1 MGRFV
6 LDHYE
11 KALRRAGLVDM
22 GDLHLLAVEL
32 LAIPAVRAAL
42 QQRYRHA
49 HHRRHHRLHHL
60 LRHHH
65 LLRRRSRRLYR
76 YRHLLVDEYQDTN
89 LLQLSLLSFLM
100 QRDAA
105 AQPIGIT
112 VVGDDDQ
119 SIYSFRGA
127 QPHVFQAFKVRR
139 SPLPLAAPPPHPRLT
154 RRAPPS
160 QQDRVGE
167 CAVVTLTRNFRS
179 SGAIVAAS
187 KAVIA
192 ANPRRAEKDVHTTN
206 AHGAPVEVCECRNQ
220 QCEADWVVC
229 KLTELK
235 AEGISA
241 LAAPRTHAS
250 RVLAGRT
257 AGPPTP
263 SATSSVARSSSAK
276 CRAPKRALSQPSS
289 TASTSRPS

>member
-42 QQRYRHA
+42 QQ
-49 HHRRHHRLHHL
+49 
-60 LRHHH
+60 
-65 LLRRRSRRLYR
+65 R

-127 QPHVFQAFKVRR
+127 QVSLRTRLGPSGRR
-139 SPLPLAAPPPHPRLT
+139 TAH
-154 RRAPPS
+154 
-160 QQDRVGE
+160 
-167 CAVVTLTRNFRS
+167 
-179 SGAIVAAS
+179 AAS
-187 KAVIA
+187 SS
-192 ANPRRAEKDVHTTN
+192 PR
-206 AHGAPVEVCECRNQ
+206 C
-220 QCEADWVVC
+220 
-229 KLTELK
+229 
-235 AEGISA
+235 S
-241 LAAPRTHAS
+241 S
-250 RVLAGRT
+250 RYSR
-257 AGPPTP
+257 
-263 SATSSVARSSSAK
+263 TSSK
-276 CRAPKRALSQPSS
+276 LS
-289 TASTSRPS
+289 R